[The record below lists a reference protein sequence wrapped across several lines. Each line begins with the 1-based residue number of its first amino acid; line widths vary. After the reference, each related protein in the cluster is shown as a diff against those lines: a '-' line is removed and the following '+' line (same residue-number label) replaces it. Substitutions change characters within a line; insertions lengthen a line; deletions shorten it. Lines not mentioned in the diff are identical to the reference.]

1 MKRKKEQEVLEI
13 DNRILWQDF
22 IKQRK
27 EII

>member
-22 IKQRK
+22 IKQQK